1 MRRRRKRRRRTRTTR
16 TRRRR
21 RSRRRAMVVVGTS
34 KNHSAMASAKWN
46 REQARPSR
54 RVSRSLPAGS
64 PDERVSVEEF
74 RVWGLSLGT

>member
-1 MRRRRKRRRRTRTTR
+1 
-16 TRRRR
+16 
-21 RSRRRAMVVVGTS
+21 MVVVGTS